1 MSARV
6 MFVDDSRT
14 IRTQV
19 RRTLEQTEE
28 NYSLVEKGDGI
39 EALQWLSG
47 CPPQELPDVIVL
59 DRNMPNMSGDECIRI
74 LKKDTQWQ
82 RIPVLFL
89 TAQSDIRQLVLGL
102 AELGADDYLPKPFDP
117 DELAARVKVLVRIKQ
132 AEDETQR
139 LNKDLEQALIH
150 QQHAYEELKE
160 TKMRLAE
167 TEAAAKYTSI
177 FEKFVPKEF
186 IRRIA
191 PEGLEN
197 LKFGM
202 AESDFISI
210 MFCDIRSFTNMSEK
224 LSPQELVDFL
234 NDYLKRMNIPIASY
248 HGFVDKFIGDAIM
261 ALFSLPGKSNALEAN
276 NTVQA
281 AIEMQQQVDLFN
293 QEKDNALHSPLRVGI
308 GIHSGPVIIGTVGS
322 EDRMD
327 STVAGDSVNLAA
339 RLEGLT
345 KFYQSKIIVSHSTYE
360 FLESENQLEF
370 REIDLVRVKGKE
382 HPVTIYEVCNSDP
395 DHIREKK
402 LKNFDKF
409 AEGLKNYREQKWS
422 KALTKFKSCL
432 KECPDDGAAGVLI
445 DRCKEY
451 KKTPPPKSWVGEQIF
466 ETK

>member
-6 MFVDDSRT
+6 MFVDDSKT
-14 IRTQV
+14 IRGQV
-19 RRTLEQTEE
+19 RRTLENAEE
-28 NYSLVEKGDGI
+28 DYILVEKGDGI
-39 EALQWLSG
+39 EALQWISG
-47 CPPQELPDVIVL
+47 CMNHELPDVIVL

-74 LKKDTQWQ
+74 LKKDNQWQ

-89 TAQSDIRQLVLGL
+89 TAQTDISQLVLGL

-117 DELAARVKVLVRIKQ
+117 DELAARVKVLVRIKK

-139 LNKDLEQALIH
+139 LNKDLEQALIE
-150 QQHAYEELKE
+150 QQKAFEELKE
-160 TKMRLAE
+160 TKVLLAE

-234 NDYLKRMNIPIASY
+234 NDYLKRMNIPISSY

-276 NTVQA
+276 NTVKA
-281 AIEMQQQVDLFN
+281 AIEMQQQVDMFN
-293 QEKDNALHSPLRVGI
+293 KEKDNALHSPLRVGI

-345 KFYQSKIIVSHSTYE
+345 KFYQSKIIVSNTTHE
-360 FLESENQLEF
+360 FLVSDNQLEF

-402 LKNFDKF
+402 LKNLDKF
-409 AEGLKNYREQKWS
+409 AEGLKHYRDQKWS
-422 KALTKFKSCL
+422 KALTKLKSCL
-432 KECPDDGAAGVLI
+432 KDCQDDGAVKVLI
-445 DRCKEY
+445 ERCKLY
-451 KKTPPPKSWVGEQIF
+451 QKTPPPKNWTGEQIF

>member
-14 IRTQV
+14 IRSQV

-28 NYSLVEKGDGI
+28 NYSLVEKGDGM

-47 CPPQELPDVIVL
+47 CPTQDLPDVIVL

-117 DELAARVKVLVRIKQ
+117 DELAARVKVLVRIKH

-139 LNKDLEQALIH
+139 LNKDLEQALI
-150 QQHAYEELKE
+150 QQQKAFEELKE

-186 IRRIA
+186 ISRIA

-234 NDYLKRMNIPIASY
+234 NDYLKRMNTVSY
-248 HGFVDKFIGDAIM
+248 TH
-261 ALFSLPGKSNALEAN
+261 LTLP
-276 NTVQA
+276 T
-281 AIEMQQQVDLFN
+281 
-293 QEKDNALHSPLRVGI
+293 
-308 GIHSGPVIIGTVGS
+308 
-322 EDRMD
+322 
-327 STVAGDSVNLAA
+327 
-339 RLEGLT
+339 
-345 KFYQSKIIVSHSTYE
+345 
-360 FLESENQLEF
+360 
-370 REIDLVRVKGKE
+370 
-382 HPVTIYEVCNSDP
+382 
-395 DHIREKK
+395 
-402 LKNFDKF
+402 
-409 AEGLKNYREQKWS
+409 
-422 KALTKFKSCL
+422 
-432 KECPDDGAAGVLI
+432 
-445 DRCKEY
+445 
-451 KKTPPPKSWVGEQIF
+451 TPYV
-466 ETK
+466 

>member
-1 MSARV
+1 MFARV

-14 IRTQV
+14 IRSQV
-19 RRTLEQTEE
+19 RKTLEQTEE
-28 NYSLVEKGDGI
+28 NYSLVEKGDGM

-47 CPPQELPDVIVL
+47 CLIQDLPDVIVL
-59 DRNMPNMSGDECIRI
+59 DRNMPHMSGDECIRI
-74 LKKDTQWQ
+74 LKKDPQWQ

-89 TAQSDIRQLVLGL
+89 TAQSDISQLVLGL

-117 DELAARVKVLVRIKQ
+117 DELAARVKVLVRIKK

-139 LNKDLEQALIH
+139 LNKDLEQALI
-150 QQHAYEELKE
+150 QQQKAYEELKE

-186 IRRIA
+186 INRIA

-234 NDYLKRMNIPIASY
+234 NDYLKRMNIPISRY

-261 ALFSLPGKSNALEAN
+261 ALFSLPGKSNAVEAN

-281 AIEMQQQVDLFN
+281 AIEMQKQVDLFN
-293 QEKDNALHSPLRVGI
+293 QEKNKSIPFPLRVGI

-345 KFYQSKIIVSHSTYE
+345 KFYRSKILVSHSTYE
-360 FLESENQLEF
+360 FLASEKKLEF

-382 HPVTIYEVCNSDP
+382 HPVTIYEVCNSDEESL
-395 DHIREKK
+395 REKK
-402 LKNFDKF
+402 IKNLDKF

-422 KALTKFKSCL
+422 KAITKLKSCL

-451 KKTPPPKSWVGEQIF
+451 KKTPPPKSWAGEQIF

>member
-1 MSARV
+1 MSAII
-6 MFVDDSRT
+6 MLVDDSRT
-14 IRTQV
+14 IRSQV
-19 RRTLEQTEE
+19 RRTLEQTDEH
-28 NYSLVEKGDGI
+28 YSLVEKEDGM
-39 EALQWLSG
+39 EALNWLSG
-47 CPPQELPDVIVL
+47 CLTKDLPDVIVL

-74 LKKDTQWQ
+74 LKKDQNWQ
-82 RIPVLFL
+82 KIPVLFL

-132 AEDETQR
+132 AEDQTFR

-150 QQHAYEELKE
+150 QQQAFEELKE

-186 IRRIA
+186 ISRIA
-191 PEGLEN
+191 PDGLEN

-210 MFCDIRSFTNMSEK
+210 MFCDIRSFTNLSEK

-234 NDYLKRMNIPIASY
+234 NDYLKRMNIPISRY

-261 ALFSLPGKSNALEAN
+261 ALFSLPDESNATEAL

-293 QEKDNALHSPLRVGI
+293 QDQDNGLREPLRVGI

-345 KFYQSKIIVSHSTYE
+345 KYYRSRIIVSQSTYE
-360 FLESENQLEF
+360 LLESENAFEF
-370 REIDLVRVKGKE
+370 RELDLVQVKGKE
-382 HPVTIYEVCNSDP
+382 QPVTIYEVCNSDP
-395 DHIREKK
+395 EALRKQK
-402 LKNFDKF
+402 LKNLDKF
-409 AEGLKNYREQKWS
+409 ADGLKNYRERKWS
-422 KALTKFKSCL
+422 KAVAKFKSCL
-432 KECPDDGAAGVLI
+432 KDCPDDGAAEMLLE
-445 DRCKEY
+445 RSKMY
-451 KKTPPPKSWVGEQIF
+451 QKTPPSKNWVGEQIF
-466 ETK
+466 EMK

>member
-14 IRTQV
+14 IRAQV
-19 RRTLEQTEE
+19 RRTLEHTEE
-28 NYSLVEKGDGI
+28 NYTLVEKGDGM

-47 CPPQELPDVIVL
+47 CLTKELPEVIVL

-74 LKKDTQWQ
+74 LKKDPQWQ

-89 TAQSDIRQLVLGL
+89 TAQSDISQLVLGL

-117 DELAARVKVLVRIKQ
+117 DELAARVKVLVRIKK

-139 LNKDLEQALIH
+139 LNKDLEQALI
-150 QQHAYEELKE
+150 QQQKAFEELKE

-186 IRRIA
+186 ISRIA

-234 NDYLKRMNIPIASY
+234 NDYLKRMNIPISNY

-322 EDRMD
+322 EERMD

-360 FLESENQLEF
+360 FLESDNQLEF

-451 KKTPPPKSWVGEQIF
+451 QKTPPPKSWIGEQIF